1 MKPLIGITTRAIDQ
15 EGRYALAA
23 RYVTCV
29 NRAGGDAVMVTPEGA
44 ESATLLQRLDGL
56 ILSGGGDISPD
67 LYGGA
72 SHNELYGIDRERDKA
87 EILAVKYAMEYRL
100 PLLGICRGIQ
110 IMNVA
115 LGGTLIEHIPDA
127 VGEAVQPPQEV
138 LHRLPN
144 DKACFHSVKLIAN
157 CLTAQ
162 IFGQVVIE
170 VPSFHHQA
178 IRGVASSLKAVA
190 HSQDGIIEAVE
201 MPEHPFFIGVQWHPE
216 LSEDPLQKKLFD
228 AFIKASGR
236 LGNG

>member
-1 MKPLIGITTRAIDQ
+1 MKPLIGITTRAIDK

-23 RYVTCV
+23 RYVACV

-56 ILSGGGDISPD
+56 ILSGGGDISSD

-72 SHNELYGIDRERDKA
+72 SHGELYGIDRERDRA
-87 EILAVKYAMEYRL
+87 EIVAVKYAMQYRL
-100 PLLGICRGIQ
+100 SLLGICRGIQ

-127 VGEAVQPPQEV
+127 VGEKV

-144 DKACFHSVKLIAN
+144 DKECVHSVLLMDD

-162 IFGQVVIE
+162 IFGHVVID
-170 VPSFHHQA
+170 VLSFHHQA
-178 IRGVASSLKAVA
+178 IREVAPSLKAVA

-236 LGNG
+236 